1 MLPMAYPKRPL
12 EALGIIGG
20 ERSRHA
26 DGASAVRT
34 GGRGLVLAVG
44 GLDVRV
50 ELVGTA
56 GVRLCD
62 LALGLR
68 TIELVLRRLL
78 ALARAQRLELG
89 LLPVVARLGAALLEL
104 PVA

>member
-1 MLPMAYPKRPL
+1 MAYPNRPPETREL
-12 EALGIIGG
+12 IGG

-26 DGASAVRT
+26 DGASAART
-34 GGRGLVLAVG
+34 RGRGLVLAVG

-56 GVRLCD
+56 GVRLRD

-68 TIELVLRRLL
+68 TLDLVLRRLL

-89 LLPVVARLGAALLEL
+89 LLAVVARLSATLLEL
-104 PVA
+104 SVA

>member
-1 MLPMAYPKRPL
+1 
-12 EALGIIGG
+12 
-20 ERSRHA
+20 
-26 DGASAVRT
+26 
-34 GGRGLVLAVG
+34 VLAVG

-56 GVRLCD
+56 GVRLRD

-68 TIELVLRRLL
+68 TLELVLRRLL

-89 LLPVVARLGAALLEL
+89 LLAVIARLGATLLEL
-104 PVA
+104 SVA